1 MLAEVLNTIRQSIF
15 SLIPEKYHLIAILF
29 FFTIIISIYAV
40 FVFKFY
46 KFLARKNIIRLN
58 LNQYN
63 KSEHPFFTKIFAA
76 MFYIIEYIIIL
87 PIITSFWF
95 AILAI
100 FLLVLSKSQDLS
112 MILTISA
119 ALIAAVRLTSYI
131 SENLSQDL
139 AKMLPFTLLGLF
151 LIEPGFFSIPLLIQ
165 RITQIPSLITQIP
178 YYIIFIIGLEFLMR
192 IIALGTDFIKS
203 ED

>member
-1 MLAEVLNTIRQSIF
+1 MIEEVLDTIKNSVLGI
-15 SLIPEKYHLIAILF
+15 IPETYK
-29 FFTIIISIYAV
+29 TIIILLFFTVIIAIYAI

-46 KFLARKNIIRLN
+46 KFLAKRNIVDLDLN
-58 LNQYN
+58 KYN
-63 KSEHPFFTKIFAA
+63 RTEHPFLTKLFAGL
-76 MFYIIEYIIIL
+76 FYILEYIIIL

-100 FLLVLSKSQDLS
+100 FLLVLSKTQDVGLV
-112 MILTISA
+112 ITISA

-151 LIEPGFFSIPLLIQ
+151 LIEPGFFSLDLFIE
-165 RITQIPSLITQIP
+165 RIGQIPSLISQIP
-178 YYIIFIIGLEFLMR
+178 YYILFIIILEFILR
-192 IIALGTDFIKS
+192 IITLFTDVIKS

>member
-1 MLAEVLNTIRQSIF
+1 MIEEVLNTIKNSVF
-15 SLIPEKYHLIAILF
+15 GLVPENYRLIAILL
-29 FFTIIISIYAV
+29 FFTIIIAIYGI

-46 KFLARKNIIRLN
+46 KFLARRNIVDLDLN
-58 LNQYN
+58 KYN
-63 KSEHPFFTKIFAA
+63 TSEHPFFTKIFAIL
-76 MFYIIEYIIIL
+76 FYVLEYIIIL

-100 FLLVLSKSQDLS
+100 FLLVLSKTQDVS

-151 LIEPGFFSIPLLIQ
+151 LIEPGFFSVDLFID
-165 RITQIPSLITQIP
+165 RIGQIPSLLSHVP
-178 YYIIFIIGLEFLMR
+178 YFIVFIILLEFILR
-192 IIALGTDFIKS
+192 IITLGTDFIKS